1 MRLRH
6 REMEDALGGPV
17 DRSITVEKVRQ
28 IAQEFTDESEF
39 VDLKSKG
46 TMLGKR
52 KNRDLWR
59 LEMGKDIAAFAN
71 ARGGVLIFG
80 VEDAKSAGPCERLKP
95 FTPDEVDPGELIE
108 DTRKAIREVT
118 APLPDYDIFQV
129 RDPDDETFYVVCV
142 VPPSASAPHAVRQ
155 PGDGRNGLFY
165 PSRAPGESHAQFLV
179 EFQVAE
185 LYERRARVGEDRR
198 KRAETVWADGID
210 ALDAPRAP
218 RVWLA
223 VASVPDLARDDVLT
237 AEARREIEEW
247 EDSADTFPTLIQKGF
262 SGVGGYPV
270 PAPGRMCLTQ
280 AVSDQEGTRALIS
293 VVSGFYCEIHADG
306 SAFAALPLSELD
318 GTSPFTI
325 ATDELVDTVATATAH
340 AVAWTGARTGLWGA
354 TTVTAGIVVNGTD
367 DTVLKID
374 GYGGFDSRRIIHRP
388 VERRWPRAV
397 TSVDL
402 ADTSSMQERL
412 AVAFRLATS
421 LVQAFGVPGLGWLT
435 EEGALRPYR
444 MNNDRVGTAREW
456 ANRHHVR
463 LDNN

>member
-1 MRLRH
+1 
-6 REMEDALGGPV
+6 MENALGGPI
-17 DRSITVEKVRQ
+17 DRTMTVEHVRK
-28 IAQEFTDESEF
+28 IVDEFSDESEF
-39 VDLKSKG
+39 VDLKRKG
-46 TMLGKR
+46 AMLGER
-52 KNRDLWR
+52 ESRDRWR
-59 LEMGKDIAAFAN
+59 IERGKDVAALAN
-71 ARGGVLIFG
+71 ARGGVMIFG
-80 VEDAKSAGPCERLKP
+80 VRDAKA
-95 FTPDEVDPGELIE
+95 VDPGEQLEPFTAGEVDPTDVIE
-108 DTRKAIREVT
+108 DTFKAVREVT
-118 APLPDYDIFQV
+118 SPAPGFDIFPV
-129 RDPDDETFYVVCV
+129 HDHDDGTFYLICV
-142 VPPSASAPHAVRQ
+142 VPPSAAAPHAVRQ
-155 PGDGRNGLFY
+155 PGDGRNGLIY
-165 PSRAPGESHAQFLV
+165 PSRAAGESHTIYLH

-185 LYERRARVGEDRR
+185 LYERRARVGDDRR

-210 ALDAPRAP
+210 ALDTPRAP

-237 AEARREIEEW
+237 SETRREIEEW
-247 EDSADTFPTLIQKGF
+247 EDSVDAFPTLIQKGF

-280 AVSDQEGTRALIS
+280 AVNDDERTGTLIS
-293 VVSGFYCEIHADG
+293 TVSGFYCEIHVDG

-318 GTSPFTI
+318 GTSPFTV
-325 ATDELVDTVATATAH
+325 AADDLVDTAATATAH

-354 TTVTAGIVVNGTD
+354 ITVTAGIVVNGTD
-367 DTVLKID
+367 DTLLKID

-397 TSVDL
+397 TAVDL
-402 ADTSSMQERL
+402 ADTSSMQKRL

-444 MNNDRVGTAREW
+444 MNNDRVRMAREW

-463 LDNN
+463 LDNT